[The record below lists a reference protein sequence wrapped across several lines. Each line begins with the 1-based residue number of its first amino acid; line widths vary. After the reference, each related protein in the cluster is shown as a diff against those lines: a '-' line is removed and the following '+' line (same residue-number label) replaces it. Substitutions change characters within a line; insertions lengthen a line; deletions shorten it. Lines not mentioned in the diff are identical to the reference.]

1 MGRNNQQ
8 RRRAKAKVRTA
19 RTSGAAFRTAAQGD
33 GRRTAASAQGNG
45 HVAEQVRDLVHLAL
59 RTWRHD
65 RLTADVAVSRL
76 AELASGGVPGRLAV
90 CRLLTA
96 MLREHLAVAWQEGWQ
111 PVDLH
116 RVAARGL
123 AGSPA
128 APAHQ
133 RAVLLDAVADELGGY
148 APDAV
153 DARWWAQ
160 LAELEAE
167 RWWPS
172 DTDYLSARAG
182 SASGGWA
189 EVCGGAMAAL
199 DLIVWLPPLQVI
211 GPRPGEATAATRE
224 TAARAAALDE
234 RILSRVRALLAKA
247 ESTPYEAE
255 AETFTAG
262 AQALMARHSI
272 DAAMLDAAQANRAGP
287 QSIRIGIDRPYETPK
302 AVLLDAVAQAN
313 RCRTVWSQ
321 HFGFSTVVGFG
332 PDLRAVETL
341 FTSLLVQSTRAM
353 QREGTRQTAWGQ
365 SRTRSF
371 RQSFLHAFASRIG
384 ERLSEATR
392 AEVDAATAGEDEPGA
407 GVTTGGPTARHEALL
422 PVLAARSRAVD
433 DALEEMF
440 PDMVQRTAGRISDAE
455 GWHRGRAAADQAT
468 LDVFTP
474 VGRSGS

>member
-8 RRRAKAKVRTA
+8 RRRAKAKARTA
-19 RTSGAAFRTAAQGD
+19 RASGAFRTAAQTD
-33 GRRTAASAQGNG
+33 NRRTTASVQGNG
-45 HVAEQVRDLVHLAL
+45 HVAEQVRELVHLAL
-59 RTWRHD
+59 RAWKHD
-65 RLTADVAVSRL
+65 RLTADAAVNQL
-76 AELASGGVPGRLAV
+76 AGLASGGIPGRLAV

-96 MLREHLAVAWQEGWQ
+96 MLHEHLAVAWQQGWQ

-123 AGSPA
+123 DGSPA
-128 APAHQ
+128 APAQQ

-148 APDAV
+148 APDSV

-160 LAELEAE
+160 LAELETQ
-167 RWWPS
+167 RWWPA

-189 EVCGGAMAAL
+189 QVCEGAVAAL

-224 TAARAAALDE
+224 AATRAAALDE

-272 DAAMLDAAQANRAGP
+272 DAAMLDATQANRAGP
-287 QSIRIGIDRPYETPK
+287 QSIRIGIDRPYEAPK

-353 QREGTRQTAWGQ
+353 QREGTRQTTWGQ

-384 ERLSEATR
+384 ERLNEATR
-392 AEVDAATAGEDEPGA
+392 AEVDAATAGEAEPDA
-407 GVTTGGPTARHEALL
+407 GVTMGGPTTRYEGLL
-422 PVLAARSRAVD
+422 PVLVARSRAVD
-433 DALEEMF
+433 EALEEMF
-440 PDMVQRTAGRISDAE
+440 PDMVQRTSGRISDAE
-455 GWHRGRAAADQAT
+455 GWHRGRAAADQAI
-468 LDVFTP
+468 LDLFP
-474 VGRSGS
+474 AVGRSGS